1 MTVERESF
9 ALPAIFLTVAL
20 LGGLRIA
27 ETVRLMAPSLM
38 AMVLAMLLM
47 GCLVRARALAPDRL
61 MNAGRSALENVSGL
75 VVLLTLFAACAQVFN
90 LVTPE
95 TGLLFLLF
103 SVFFLVQLLTTLAA
117 VRERVPLLQA
127 LAVLFGAAF
136 VIRFI
141 GLEALYSQDGG
152 TLKRVLTALM
162 EGVTLGAIEYQSHA
176 PATGY
181 VAFFTL
187 SLFLV
192 GVIML
197 PFDEASWRPGL
208 PYRTRLDAGDAS
220 KIARQS
226 LPILLVLCGTQ
237 WACSGTSPAVDAAVS
252 PAVAA
257 ARDAALV
264 SARVWRQ
271 PDVPVS
277 EARLGAN
284 PAGGWQPTEDVSC
297 TFVFETVGGMTP
309 KFDCQLPDGQI
320 VKVKYGRSNE
330 ELYTE
335 VAATRL
341 LAALGFGSDRMF
353 VVRSVRCSGCPS
365 YPYVTLQCLRKTGL
379 RRPCAAA
386 GLGFGQDPSFEYVAL
401 ERRMP
406 GRTIEAHDG
415 QGWAWFELDKIDP
428 ARGGSP
434 RDEVDALRLL
444 AVFLAHWDNKSDNQ
458 RLVCPP
464 GGDRPDGACATPMA
478 IMHDVGGTFGPAKL
492 DLHNWRKHPV
502 WADAKTCKVSMES
515 LPYEGATFP
524 EGHISEGGRQK
535 LLSLIEQLPTQQI
548 EELFTA
554 SRMTQYDAVSVESR
568 NPKLWVRAFLDK
580 IRQIREAGPCPD
592 RPLFIPSAG

>member
-1 MTVERESF
+1 MTAARESF
-9 ALPAIFLTVAL
+9 LLPGIFLTVAL

-27 ETVRLMAPSLM
+27 ENVRLMAPSLM

-47 GCLVRARALAPDRL
+47 GCLVRARAVAPERL
-61 MNAGRSALENVSGL
+61 MNAGRSALENLSGF

-95 TGLLFLLF
+95 TGFLFLLF
-103 SVFFLVQLLTTLAA
+103 SAFFLVQLLTTLAA

-136 VIRFI
+136 LIRFI
-141 GLEALYSQDGG
+141 GLEALYAQDGG

-162 EGVTLGAIEYQSHA
+162 EGVTLGAIEYHA
-176 PATGY
+176 NAAATGY

-187 SLFLV
+187 AVFLV
-192 GVIML
+192 GVILL
-197 PFDEASWRPGL
+197 PFDGMAPAPGL
-208 PYRTRLDAGDAS
+208 PYHRRLDDGEES
-220 KIARQS
+220 GVARHS
-226 LPILLVLCGTQ
+226 LPLLVLLCGTQ

-257 ARDAALV
+257 ARDAALA

-271 PDVPVS
+271 PEVPVS

-284 PAGGWQPTEDVSC
+284 PPGGWQPADDVAC
-297 TFVFETVGGMTP
+297 KFVFEPVGGMTP
-309 KFDCQLPDGQI
+309 KFECQLPDGEI

-335 VAATRL
+335 VAASRL
-341 LAALGFGSDRMF
+341 LSALGFGSDRMF
-353 VVRSVRCSGCPS
+353 VVRSVRCSGCPA
-365 YPYVTLQCLRKTGL
+365 YPYVALQCLNRTGL

-386 GLGFGQDPSFEYVAL
+386 AFSFGQDPAFEHVVL

-406 GRTIEAHDG
+406 GATIEAHDG

-428 ARGGSP
+428 ARGGAT
-434 RDEVDALRLL
+434 REDVDALRLL
-444 AVFLAHWDNKSDNQ
+444 AVFLAHWDNKSGNQ
-458 RLVCPP
+458 RLVCLP
-464 GGDRPDGACATPMA
+464 GGERPDGSCASSFA

-492 DLHNWRKHPV
+492 DLYNWRRHPI
-502 WADAKTCKVSMES
+502 WADAKACRVSMKT
-515 LPYEGATFP
+515 LPYQGGTFP
-524 EGHISEGGRQK
+524 DGHISEGGRRK
-535 LLSLIEQLPTQQI
+535 LLTLLEQLSDAQI
-548 EELFTA
+548 EDLFTA

-568 NPKLWVRAFLDK
+568 NARLWVRAFQDK

-592 RPLFIPSAG
+592 APLFIPSAG

>member
-1 MTVERESF
+1 MTIARESF
-9 ALPAIFLTVAL
+9 VLPGIFLTVAL

-27 ETVRLMAPSLM
+27 ENVRLMAPSLM

-47 GCLVRARALAPDRL
+47 GCLVRARALAAERL
-61 MNAGRSALENVSGL
+61 MHPGRTALENVSGL

-95 TGLLFLLF
+95 TGFLFLLF

-141 GLEALYSQDGG
+141 GLETLYAHDGG
-152 TLKRVLTALM
+152 ALKRVLTALM
-162 EGVTLGAIEYQSHA
+162 EGVTLGAIEYHPHA
-176 PATGY
+176 VATGY

-187 SLFLV
+187 ALFLT
-192 GVIML
+192 GVILL
-197 PFDEASWRPGL
+197 PFDDTTIAPRL
-208 PYRTRLDAGDAS
+208 PYRPRLDAGEES
-220 KIARQS
+220 GIARHS
-226 LPILLVLCGTQ
+226 LPLLVLLCGTQ

-257 ARDAALV
+257 ARNASLA
-264 SARVWRQ
+264 SARVWRE
-271 PDVPVS
+271 PEVPVS
-277 EARLGAN
+277 EASFGAN
-284 PAGGWQPTEDVSC
+284 PPGGWRPSDEVAC
-297 TFVFETVGGMTP
+297 KFVFETVGGMTP
-309 KFDCQLPDGQI
+309 KFDCQLPDGEI

-341 LAALGFGSDRMF
+341 LSALGFGSDRMF
-353 VVRSVRCSGCPS
+353 VVKSVRCAGCPA
-365 YPYVTLQCLRKTGL
+365 YPYVALQCLRRTGL

-386 GLGFGQDPSFEYVAL
+386 AFSFGQDPIFEHVVV
-401 ERRMP
+401 ERRMS
-406 GRTIEAHDG
+406 GATIEAHDG

-428 ARGGSP
+428 ARGGSA
-434 RDEVDALRLL
+434 REDIDALRLL

-458 RLVCPP
+458 RLVCLP
-464 GGDRPDGACATPMA
+464 GGERPDGSCAAPFA

-492 DLHNWRKHPV
+492 DLFNWRRHPV
-502 WADAKTCKVSMES
+502 WADARTCRVSMKT
-515 LPYEGATFP
+515 LPFQGGTFP
-524 EGHISEGGRQK
+524 DGHISEGGRKK
-535 LLSLIEQLPTQQI
+535 LLALLEQLSGAQI
-548 EELFTA
+548 EDLFTA
-554 SRMTQYDAVSVESR
+554 SRMTGYDAVSVESR
-568 NPKLWVRAFLDK
+568 NAKLWVRAFQDK

-592 RPLFIPSAG
+592 APLFIPSAG